1 MKSTSPTG
9 QKGKQ
14 MKKTYYV
21 SIWTTIRVEAETEKE
36 AIELG
41 YDAVG
46 CQLKPRDYTIDAE
59 EEEAE

>member
-1 MKSTSPTG
+1 
-9 QKGKQ
+9 

-21 SIWTTIRVEAETEKE
+21 SIWTTIQVEAETEKE

-59 EEEAE
+59 EEGAE